1 MSKKKLKKALRRAL
15 EQNAAANAYGT
26 YGAYGA
32 ESAAAYAPG
41 TEGAAQTP
49 LNAGFLSGLGLPAG
63 FGSRQTEQFLLG
75 ALLGAAATYVLSDEA
90 LRAKIVKG
98 AMKLYA
104 GVAGGFEEIKEQMA
118 DLKAEAEAER
128 AGDA

>member
-1 MSKKKLKKALRRAL
+1 MNKKKLKKAYRRAL
-15 EQNAAANAYGT
+15 KNGFDAEDSGAAYGQG
-26 YGAYGA
+26 YGQSAGLAGGA
-32 ESAAAYAPG
+32 NS
-41 TEGAAQTP
+41 P

-90 LRAKIVKG
+90 LRARIVKG

-128 AGDA
+128 ASE